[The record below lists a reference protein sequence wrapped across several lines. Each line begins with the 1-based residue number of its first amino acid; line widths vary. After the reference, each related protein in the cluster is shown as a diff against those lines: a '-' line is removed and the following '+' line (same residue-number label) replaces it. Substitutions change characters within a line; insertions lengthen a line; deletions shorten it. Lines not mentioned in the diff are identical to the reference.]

1 MRRSVLLLLCPLL
14 LATLSSACGDDDGS
28 GPAESTPTPTA
39 ANSPSLS
46 GAPPTDRLTAGPVF
60 TGAAANDALASIAT
74 GDFNADG
81 IPDLALGA
89 AFADTP
95 GGEDAGSVYVFL
107 GLLADGAEE
116 ISVEGADMV
125 LTGVVGEQAGRSLAS
140 GDITGDGIDDLV
152 IGAPA
157 AGGGRVYLIVGA
169 GTLGEIPAVALGD
182 SQLLVSGLDDGAFLG
197 FTTEVGDFDGDGTD
211 DLAAG
216 ALLADGPDG
225 GREDAGAVHIFYG
238 PPGPAADATLHG
250 AEAGDRLG
258 ETLAVTDF
266 NGDGRVDLVAV
277 ATFGD
282 GPGNSREDAGETYV
296 FTSVLVGEIDMA
308 DSAPPVTIF
317 GIDPGDQLGHSA
329 AGLDFNGDS
338 YDDLVL
344 GAVSAD
350 GPDNLQNISG
360 EVALVFGSAAPPE
373 TIDASSGDVP
383 VLTGLPQSRLG
394 RTVAAGD
401 LDGDGYDDALLVA
414 SDAPDNAGTP
424 GTGAVYI
431 MRGGP
436 DGSFPERVEGVEVV
450 YGRAAG
456 DNLGGQVHGTPPILT
471 LDLNG
476 DGLDDIAVA
485 AARASEARG
494 EVLVLYAKPESP

>member
-28 GPAESTPTPTA
+28 GPAEPTPTPTT
-39 ANSPSLS
+39 SPTRT
-46 GAPPTDRLTAGPVF
+46 GAPPTDRLSAGPVF
-60 TGAAANDALASIAT
+60 TGAAANDALTSIAT

-81 IPDLALGA
+81 SLDLALGA
-89 AFADTP
+89 AFTDTP

-107 GLLADGAEE
+107 GPLADGTEE
-116 ISVEGADMV
+116 ISVEDADIV

-140 GDITGDGIDDLV
+140 GDITGDGVDDLV

-169 GTLGEIPAVALGD
+169 GTLGEVPAVALGD
-182 SQLLVSGLDDGAFLG
+182 SQLLVSGAAEGAFLG
-197 FTTEVGDFDGDGTD
+197 FTIEVGDFNGDGTG
-211 DLAAG
+211 DLAVG
-216 ALLADGPDG
+216 TLLADGPG
-225 GREDAGAVHIFYG
+225 GAREDAGAVHIFYG

-258 ETLAVTDF
+258 EALAAADF
-266 NGDGRVDLVAV
+266 NGDGRVDLVVV

-282 GPGNSREDAGETYV
+282 GPENSREDAGETYV
-296 FTSVLVGEIDMA
+296 FTSVLAGEIDLA

-329 AGLDFNGDS
+329 AGLDFNGDG

-350 GPDNLQNISG
+350 GPDNLENISG

-373 TIDASSGDVP
+373 TIDSGSGDVP

-401 LDGDGYDDALLVA
+401 LDGDGYDDALLA
-414 SDAPDNAGTP
+414 APEGPDNAGTP

-431 MRGGP
+431 VRGGP
-436 DGSFPERVEGVEVV
+436 DGSFPERAEGVEVV

-471 LDLNG
+471 TDLNG
-476 DGLDDIAVA
+476 DGRDDVVVS
-485 AARASEARG
+485 AARANEERG
-494 EVLVLYAKPESP
+494 EVLVLLAKPES